1 MLLCTL
7 ISYWAQV
14 VIPQR
19 GVHIVSVLML
29 FYIFLLLIKSIFRW
43 RVFGFFFWWEFT
55 WWTFLSTLGIRRG
68 SIAIIG
74 IPLLLLF
81 TIKRPSIPP
90 GFFPD
95 FLQLIFMQL
104 DRLFDLSIF
113 EKIFLWLIIRL
124 RWFSQYPLC
133 WFRL

>member
-1 MLLCTL
+1 MSLCAW

-14 VIPQR
+14 IIPQR
-19 GVHIVSVLML
+19 GVHIVRVLML

-43 RVFGFFFWWEFT
+43 RIFWFFFWWEFT
-55 WWTFLSTLGIRRG
+55 WWTFLSTLRIGCG

-74 IPLLLLF
+74 IPLLLFL
-81 TIKRPSIPP
+81 TIKWPGIPP

-95 FLQLIFMQL
+95 FFQLIFMQF
-104 DRLFDLSIF
+104 DRFFYLSIF

-124 RWFSQYPLC
+124 RWFGQYSLC